1 MPVIGEAKGV
11 RRDCLDDDAVE
22 GPVEF
27 VTWNNGGDR
36 FAAIGRNVYRFN
48 GGRLTGATR
57 MKYPGC
63 LRFMPYADKMKQR
76 SMTLEQIAKR
86 CGPIPE
92 SLPDDPDQLLGEGG

>member
-63 LRFMPYADKMKQR
+63 LPVHALRRQDEAAEHDAGTDRETVR
-76 SMTLEQIAKR
+76 SDPRIATGR
-86 CGPIPE
+86 P
-92 SLPDDPDQLLGEGG
+92 